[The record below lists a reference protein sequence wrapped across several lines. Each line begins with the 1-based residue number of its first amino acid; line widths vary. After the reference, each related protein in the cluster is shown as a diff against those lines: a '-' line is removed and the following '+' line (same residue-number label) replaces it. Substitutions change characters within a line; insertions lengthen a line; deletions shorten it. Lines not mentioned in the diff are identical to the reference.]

1 MLKIT
6 DAVKNVTQSK
16 GRPLGKN
23 TNDKAYC
30 KTTFSLTAQEKK
42 QLTDYA
48 NKHFK
53 GNISMCIKEAL
64 KKQSSYQKIYLAGP
78 DVFLPNAKEHGKYLK
93 KLCKAYG
100 FEGAFPLDNIITG
113 QNTLEIA
120 TKIRDANKA
129 MIAQCDIVI
138 ANLSPFRGPE
148 PDSGTIWEVGFAEGL
163 GKEVLCYSSDLRTL
177 KEKTQCILGL
187 GNSDIDLE
195 GMAIEDFGL
204 THNLMFAHL
213 VVSDTFEGCLHHL
226 KANKPS

>member
-1 MLKIT
+1 MLKII

-48 NKHFK
+48 NKHFN

-93 KLCKAYG
+93 KLCKSYG
-100 FEGAFPLDNIITG
+100 FEGFFPLDNIITG
-113 QNTLEIA
+113 QNALEIA

-129 MIAQCDIVI
+129 MIVNCDVVI

-148 PDSGTIWEVGFAEGL
+148 PDSGTVWEVGFAEAL
-163 GKEVLCYSSDLRTL
+163 GKKVLGYSTDMQSL

-187 GNSDIDLE
+187 SDSSVDKT
-195 GMAIEDFGL
+195 GMSIEDFGL

-213 VVSDTFEGCLHHL
+213 VVSNTFEGCLQHL